1 MSLHS
6 YSSPLKQLQVVV
18 GLVLCPYLNSY
29 LYFCTNPKTIT
40 MCAHIITDNKTLF
53 DTYHQLQAGD
63 IVVGRI
69 RLRPGEESLL
79 VDLVSRGIHLIPSAT
94 AQLCSRSK
102 VLQAGLLGTFM
113 GPGTRPVHD
122 LHDMLRLVG
131 EYGGKEKVIC
141 KLDRA
146 NGGTGVLCFGSIE
159 DVYNQAV
166 LGTLGFPFV
175 VQPFYADC
183 RDIRVVVLG
192 DVVEAY
198 ERRNPS
204 NFRHNLHF
212 GGVSRP
218 WKLTGEQRELCRRIM
233 QRADFPYAHIDFLV
247 ARTGET
253 WLTEINLRGG
263 LRGAA
268 LSQKDYLTRVERIHE
283 EMVLRLQETG
293 QSVE

>member
-1 MSLHS
+1 MS
-6 YSSPLKQLQVVV
+6 
-18 GLVLCPYLNSY
+18 
-29 LYFCTNPKTIT
+29 
-40 MCAHIITDNKTLF
+40 ARIITDNQTLF
-53 DTYHQLQAGD
+53 AAYHELQAGD

-79 VDLVSRGIHLIPSAT
+79 VDLVSRGVHLIPSAT

-102 VLQAGLLGTFM
+102 VLQAALLGKFM
-113 GPGTRPVHD
+113 GPGTSPVHD

-131 EYGGKEKVIC
+131 EYTGNGKVIC

-146 NGGTGVLCFGSIE
+146 NGGTGILCFSSIE

-166 LGTLGFPFV
+166 LGCLGFPFV

-192 DVVEAY
+192 DVIEAY
-198 ERRNPS
+198 ERHNAS
-204 NFRHNLHF
+204 NFRHNLHC

-218 WKLTGEQRELCRRIM
+218 WELTGEQDALCLQVMRR
-233 QRADFPYAHIDFLV
+233 AGFPYAHIDFLV
-247 ARTGET
+247 SPAGDT

-263 LRGAA
+263 LRGAR
-268 LSQKDYLTRVERIHE
+268 LNQKDYLTQVERIHR
-283 EMVLRLQETG
+283 EMVECEQTAARE
-293 QSVE
+293 VE